1 MPPIPTAA
9 HHPHPGNPAEKEA
22 DMSTGIL
29 HPGNEEERPAAPSPS
44 SQSTS
49 TPPAR
54 RGLVVLSVIV
64 AVLVVYSLW
73 GIQTSRAA
81 LRAQRTTIGD
91 LSGKVAALT
100 SGTTT
105 LQSQLAD
112 ARSQL
117 DAARKRLATTD
128 ETAGRARALAL
139 QNHKES
145 QQSAKE
151 LESAIDTQQEQ
162 VGVLKGA
169 IGGVQTDVVGN
180 RKDIDHALGDLTQ
193 QKSLIARNSDEL
205 EALKQAGVRNYYDF
219 DLRKARQF
227 THVGPLSVRLNKT
240 DQKHQRYTVTVVVND
255 KRVEKKD
262 NALLEPV
269 QFYVPGTHNLLE
281 LVAQQVGDG
290 RIVGYVSSPKEIS
303 PRS

>member
-1 MPPIPTAA
+1 
-9 HHPHPGNPAEKEA
+9 
-22 DMSTGIL
+22 MSTGIL
-29 HPGNEEERPAAPSPS
+29 HPGNEEERPAAPS
-44 SQSTS
+44 SQPTS
-49 TPPAR
+49 TPPSR
-54 RGLVVLSVIV
+54 RGLIVLSVVV

-73 GIQTSRAA
+73 GIQTSRAS

-91 LSGKVAALT
+91 LSGKVADLT
-100 SGTTT
+100 SDATT

-128 ETAGRARALAL
+128 ETAGHARALAL
-139 QNHKES
+139 QNRKES
-145 QQSAKE
+145 QQSAKQF
-151 LESAIDTQQEQ
+151 ESAIDTQQEQ

-193 QKSLIARNSDEL
+193 QKSLIARNRDEL
-205 EALKQAGVRNYYDF
+205 EALKRTGDRNYFDF
-219 DLRKARQF
+219 DLRKSNQF

-240 DQKHQRYTVTVVVND
+240 DDKHQRYTVTVVVND

-269 QFYVPGTHNLLE
+269 QFYIPGTHNLLE
-281 LVAQQVGDG
+281 LVAQQVDHG
-290 RIVGYVSSPKEIS
+290 RIVGYVSSPKGAA

>member
-1 MPPIPTAA
+1 
-9 HHPHPGNPAEKEA
+9 
-22 DMSTGIL
+22 MSTGIL

-44 SQSTS
+44 SQPTS

-54 RGLVVLSVIV
+54 RGLIVLSVIV
-64 AVLVVYSLW
+64 AALIVYSLW

-81 LRAQRTTIGD
+81 IRAQRTTIGD

-100 SGTTT
+100 SDTTT
-105 LQSQLAD
+105 LQSRLAD

-117 DAARKRLATTD
+117 DTARKLLATTG
-128 ETAGRARALAL
+128 ETASHARTLAL
-139 QNHKES
+139 QNRKES
-145 QQSAKE
+145 QQSAKQF
-151 LESAIDTQQEQ
+151 ESAIDTQQQQ

-180 RKDIDHALGDLTQ
+180 RKDIDRTMGDLTE
-193 QKSLIARNSDEL
+193 QKTLVARNASEL
-205 EALKQAGVRNYYDF
+205 AALKQMGARNYFDF
-219 DLRKARQF
+219 NLRKSSQF

-269 QFYVPGTHNLLE
+269 QFYVPGTHDLLE
-281 LVAQQVGDG
+281 LVAQQIGHE
-290 RIVGYVSSPKEIS
+290 RIVGYVSSPKEIT